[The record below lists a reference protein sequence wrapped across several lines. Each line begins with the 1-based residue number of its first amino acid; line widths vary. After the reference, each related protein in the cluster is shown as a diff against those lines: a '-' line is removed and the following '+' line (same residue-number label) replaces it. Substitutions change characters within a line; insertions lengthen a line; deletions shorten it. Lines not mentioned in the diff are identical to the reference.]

1 MEWLP
6 HQPGSLSGFGKRS
19 PCQLAE
25 GMCVGEKEVSGLK
38 AQRFEGCLL
47 LQRKLACLDRSSDPV
62 WIVVLLESL
71 GGP

>member
-1 MEWLP
+1 M
-6 HQPGSLSGFGKRS
+6 
-19 PCQLAE
+19 
-25 GMCVGEKEVSGLK
+25 GEKEVSGLK

-71 GGP
+71 GGS